1 MSASSQATPAAD
13 AVTVEIV
20 RNGLFAVTE
29 EMKTNLMRTAYNLI
43 IYEALDFTVGLFTKE
58 GDSISIGLGLPM
70 FIRGMSETVKA
81 KIRHFGVE
89 GIHPG
94 DILVTNDA
102 YTTGSHL
109 NHFTFTMPVFH
120 EGALIGFT
128 CCMAHW
134 LDVGGTLG
142 QITTD
147 IYSEG
152 IQIPIVKYRRKGEVN
167 QDLVD
172 IIGMNVRLTERAMG
186 DLRAQITAITTG
198 ERRYLELVQR
208 YGWPAVRSAIDQ
220 IMDHSEAL
228 ARTNTRSIPDGVYE
242 AESFMDD
249 DGLEVGTRI
258 PIRVKVIVKDDEMTI
273 DFTDVSKQVR
283 GFYNSGFTTGVAC
296 AQVAYKCLTTPTD
309 YPVNDGSFRPLKVI
323 VPMGTVISAERP
335 YPMRVWMT
343 FPMTVIDTVFKA
355 LAQAIP
361 ERSIAGHHADLVFPN
376 IHGISPEDGRLF
388 IVGIGPLGGG
398 WGAKAREDGVSAT
411 VCINDGDTHNS
422 PSEQL
427 EAKYPILVESYR
439 LREDS
444 AGPGR
449 QRGGLG
455 AEMVV
460 QALSP
465 FSVTTRIDRVHCKP
479 WGLHGGH
486 EAAGN
491 GIAIRKDGKW
501 KEDHP
506 NAKIFNVRLGRGDA
520 YKMLSGGG
528 GGFGDPAE
536 RDPELVAHDVREGY
550 VSRERAKSVYM
561 VALTADGQLN
571 KDVTASLRQ
580 SNTKRKAGAQISPGD
595 EYETLG

>member
-1 MSASSQATPAAD
+1 MKATQPVD
-13 AVTVEIV
+13 AVTVEII
-20 RNGLFAVTE
+20 RNGLIAVTE
-29 EMKTNLMRTAYNLI
+29 EMKSNLTRTAYNLI
-43 IYEALDFTVGLFTKE
+43 IYEALDFTVGLFTVE

-81 KIRHFGVE
+81 KIRHFGLDNIE
-89 GIHPG
+89 PG

-109 NHFTFTMPVFH
+109 NHFTFTMPVYH
-120 EGALIGFT
+120 EERLIGFT

-152 IQIPIVKYRRKGEVN
+152 IQIPIVKYRKRGVVN

-172 IIGMNVRLTERAMG
+172 IIAMNVRLSERAMG

-198 ERRYLELVQR
+198 ERRFLELVQR
-208 YGWPAVRSAIDQ
+208 YSWPAVQGAVAQ

-228 ARTNTRSIPDGVYE
+228 ARANTLTIPDGVYE

-249 DGLEVGTRI
+249 DGLEVGKRI
-258 PIRVKVIVKDDEMTI
+258 PIRVKVIVSGDEMTI
-273 DFTDVSKQVR
+273 DFSDVAKQVR
-283 GFYNSGFTTGVAC
+283 GFYNSGFTTGIAC

-323 VPMGTVISAERP
+323 MPMGTVISAERP
-335 YPMRVWMT
+335 FPMRVWMT
-343 FPMTVIDTVFKA
+343 FPMTVIDTIFKA
-355 LAQAIP
+355 LAPAIP
-361 ERSIAGHHADLVFPN
+361 DRSIAGHHADLVFPN

-398 WGAKAREDGVSAT
+398 WGAKSREDGVSAT

-422 PSEQL
+422 PTEQL
-427 EAKYPILVESYR
+427 EAKYPVLVESYR

-465 FSVTTRIDRVHCKP
+465 FAVTTRIDRVHCKP
-479 WGLHGGH
+479 WGLDGGH
-486 EAAGN
+486 DAAGN
-491 GIAIRKDGKW
+491 GIGIRRNGVWD
-501 KEDHP
+501 EEQP
-506 NAKIFNVRLGRGDA
+506 NAKIFNVRLARGDA
-520 YKMLSGGG
+520 YKMRSGGG
-528 GGFGDPAE
+528 GGFGSPTE

-550 VSRERAKSVYM
+550 VSAAQAADAYR
-561 VALTADGQLN
+561 VALTADGQV
-571 KDVTASLRQ
+571 DVDATGRLRSSQ
-580 SNTKRKAGAQISPGD
+580 AVER
-595 EYETLG
+595 

>member
-1 MSASSQATPAAD
+1 MSTTKQAAATAD

-43 IYEALDFTVGLFTKE
+43 IYEALDFTVGLFTAE
-58 GDSISIGLGLPM
+58 GDTISIGLGLPM

-81 KIRHFGVE
+81 KIRHFGLE
-89 GIHPG
+89 NIHPG

-152 IQIPIVKYRRKGEVN
+152 IQIPITKYRRKGEVN

-172 IIGMNVRLTERAMG
+172 IIAMNVRLPERAMG
-186 DLRAQITAITTG
+186 DLRAQVTAITTG

-208 YGWPAVRSAIDQ
+208 YGWPSVKSAIAQ

-228 ARTNTRSIPDGVYE
+228 ARANTRSIPDGVYE

-249 DGLEVGTRI
+249 DGLEVGKRI
-258 PIRVKVIVKDDEMTI
+258 PIRVKVIVRNDEMTI
-273 DFTDVSKQVR
+273 DFTDVARQVK
-283 GFYNSGFTTGVAC
+283 GFYNSGFTTGIAC

-309 YPVNDGSFRPLKVI
+309 YPVNDGSFRPLKV
-323 VPMGTVISAERP
+323 VMPMGTVISAERP
-335 YPMRVWMT
+335 FPMRVWMT
-343 FPMTVIDTVFKA
+343 FPMTVIDTIFKA
-355 LAQAIP
+355 MAQAIP

-422 PSEQL
+422 PTEQL

-491 GIAIRKDGKW
+491 GIAIRKNGEWQD
-501 KEDHP
+501 DLP
-506 NAKIFNVRLGRGDA
+506 NAKVFNVRLARGDA

-550 VSRERAKSVYM
+550 VGRDNARSVYK
-561 VALTADGQLN
+561 VALTADGQVDQEQTLI
-571 KDVTASLRQ
+571 LRQ
-580 SNTKRKAGAQISPGD
+580 SPA
-595 EYETLG
+595 TLAA

>member
-1 MSASSQATPAAD
+1 MTEPTITTRFSTASSTANAAAVD
-13 AVTVEIV
+13 AVTVEII

-29 EMKTNLMRTAYNLI
+29 EMKTNLTRTAYNLI
-43 IYEALDFTVGLFTKE
+43 IYEALDFTVGLFTVE
-58 GDSISIGLGLPM
+58 GDTVSIGLGLPM

-81 KIRHFGVE
+81 KIRHFGLE
-89 GIHPG
+89 NIHPG

-120 EGALIGFT
+120 EGELIAFT

-142 QITTD
+142 NVTTD

-152 IQIPIVKYRRKGEVN
+152 IQIPIVKYRKAGVVN

-172 IIGMNVRLTERAMG
+172 IIAMNVRLAERAMG

-198 ERRYLELVQR
+198 ERRFSELVQR
-208 YGWPAVRSAIDQ
+208 YGWPAVQGSIVQ
-220 IMDHSEAL
+220 IMDHSEAV
-228 ARTNTRSIPDGVYE
+228 ARANTLSIPDGTYE

-249 DGLEVGTRI
+249 DGLEIGQRI
-258 PIRVKVIVKDDEMTI
+258 PIKVKVIVKGDEMTV
-273 DFTDVSKQVR
+273 DLSDVSRQVR
-283 GFYNSGFTTGVAC
+283 GFYNSGFTTGIAC

-323 VPMGTVISAERP
+323 MPMGTVVSAERP
-335 YPMRVWMT
+335 FPMRVWMT
-343 FPMTVIDTVFKA
+343 IPMTVIDTIFKA
-355 LAQAIP
+355 LAPAIP
-361 ERSIAGHHADLVFPN
+361 DRSIAAHHADLVFPN

-398 WGAKAREDGVSAT
+398 WGAKSREDGVSVT

-422 PSEQL
+422 PTEQL
-427 EAKYPILVESYR
+427 ESKYPVLVESYSI
-439 LREDS
+439 REDS
-444 AGPGR
+444 SGAGR

-479 WGLHGGH
+479 WGLEGGG

-491 GIAIRKDGKW
+491 GIAIRKKGEWDSSM
-501 KEDHP
+501 P
-506 NAKIFNVRLGRGDA
+506 NAKIFNVRLARGDA
-520 YKMLSGGG
+520 YKMQSGGG
-528 GGFGDPAE
+528 GGFGLPVE
-536 RDPELVAHDVREGY
+536 RDADLVAHDVREGY
-550 VSRERAKSVYM
+550 VSAEVASKVYG
-561 VALTADGQLN
+561 VAMTQVGEVDAAATA
-571 KDVTASLRQ
+571 ALRKTM
-580 SNTKRKAGAQISPGD
+580 TKAA
-595 EYETLG
+595 